1 MFASGNLIVENGIS
15 TSYDIWQIFI
25 NLEKEGNVL
34 YFTDHSILKKIFKKQ
49 KKKQKKT
56 EFLNRRMQTIK
67 HYKL

>member
-34 YFTDHSILKKIFKKQ
+34 YFTDHSILKKIFKK
-49 KKKQKKT
+49 KKTKKKT

>member
-34 YFTDHSILKKIFKKQ
+34 YFTDHSILKKIFKKKT
-49 KKKQKKT
+49 KKIKT